1 LASHSACRAHAQDTW
16 ALEPPAGWTS
26 TAKETLVI
34 KTGHDIQP
42 SPGLRLRLAAGR
54 WRVDPAQSHA
64 SFAARV
70 GGQFVRGR
78 LPLAGRVIIA
88 EPIEDSTACL
98 AARTSAVST
107 GSPALDRLLA
117 GPRFL
122 DAAAFPEI
130 SFRSELLAWV
140 PAGWRAVGR
149 LRVKNAE
156 HELACQFDLHPGD
169 TRPDDVLPDDVRRI
183 VIASNWVI
191 DSRWVTSHW
200 VPALSRNVMMTCSFS
215 LVPEI

>member
-1 LASHSACRAHAQDTW
+1 LASRIACRAHAEGHL
-16 ALEPPAGWTS
+16 ALEPPAGWTGTS
-26 TAKETLVI
+26 KETLVI
-34 KTGHDIQP
+34 KTGRDIQP
-42 SPGLRLRLAAGR
+42 GPSRRLRLPTGR
-54 WRVDPAQSHA
+54 WRVDPARSHA
-64 SFAARV
+64 SFAARA
-70 GGQFVRGR
+70 GGQSVRGR
-78 LPLAGRVIIA
+78 LPLAGRVVIA

-107 GSPALDRLLA
+107 GSRALDTLLA

-156 HELACQFDLHPGD
+156 HELACQFDLQPGD
-169 TRPDDVLPDDVRRI
+169 TQLDAGRPDDARRI
-183 VIASNWVI
+183 VIASTWVI

-200 VPALSRNVMMTCSFS
+200 VPALNRNVVMSCSFS

>member
-1 LASHSACRAHAQDTW
+1 LK
-16 ALEPPAGWTS
+16 PPAGCIGTS
-26 TAKETLVI
+26 KETLVI
-34 KTGHDIQP
+34 ETEHDIQP
-42 SPGLRLRLAAGR
+42 SPGRRPRLATGR

-78 LPLAGRVIIA
+78 MPVAGRVIIA

-130 SFRSELLAWV
+130 SFRPELLAWV
-140 PAGWRAVGR
+140 PAGWRVVGR

-169 TRPDDVLPDDVRRI
+169 TRPDDVLPDHVLPDDVRRI

-191 DSRWVTSHW
+191 DSRWVISHW
-200 VPALSRNVMMTCSFS
+200 VPALSRNVVMTCSFS
-215 LVPEI
+215 LIPEI

>member
-1 LASHSACRAHAQDTW
+1 M
-16 ALEPPAGWTS
+16 
-26 TAKETLVI
+26 I
-34 KTGHDIQP
+34 KTGPGIQP
-42 SPGLRLRLAAGR
+42 SAGRRPRLATGQ

-70 GGQFVRGR
+70 GGRCVRGR
-78 LPLAGRVIIA
+78 TPLAGRVIIA

-156 HELACQFDLHPGD
+156 HELACQFDMHAGG
-169 TRPDDVLPDDVRRI
+169 TRPDDVLPDDVLPGDVRRI

-200 VPALSRNVMMTCSFS
+200 VPALSRNVLMTCSFS

>member
-1 LASHSACRAHAQDTW
+1 MI
-16 ALEPPAGWTS
+16 
-26 TAKETLVI
+26 ETE
-34 KTGHDIQP
+34 HDIQP
-42 SPGLRLRLAAGR
+42 SPGRRPRLATGR

-78 LPLAGRVIIA
+78 MPVAGRVIIA

-117 GPRFL
+117 GPRCL

-130 SFRSELLAWV
+130 SFRPELLAWV
-140 PAGWRAVGR
+140 PAGWRVVGR

-169 TRPDDVLPDDVRRI
+169 TRPDDVLPDHVLPDDVRRI

-191 DSRWVTSHW
+191 DSRWVISHW
-200 VPALSRNVMMTCSFS
+200 VPALSRNVVMTCSFS
-215 LVPEI
+215 LVPEICGARAAAAPSPAGPVARRPRP

>member
-1 LASHSACRAHAQDTW
+1 M
-16 ALEPPAGWTS
+16 
-26 TAKETLVI
+26 I
-34 KTGHDIQP
+34 KTGPDIQP
-42 SPGLRLRLAAGR
+42 SPSRRLRLATGR

-64 SFAARV
+64 SFAARA
-70 GGQFVRGR
+70 GGQPVRGR
-78 LPLAGRVIIA
+78 LPLAGRVVIA
-88 EPIEDSTACL
+88 DPIEDSTACL

-130 SFRSELLAWV
+130 SFQSELLAWV

-149 LRVKNAE
+149 LRIKNAE

-169 TRPDDVLPDDVRRI
+169 TRPDGTAPDDVRRI

-200 VPALSRNVMMTCSFS
+200 VPALSRNVVISARFRSYRRYEGPGPQPLGPAGRGPAAAPPAAC
-215 LVPEI
+215 

>member
-1 LASHSACRAHAQDTW
+1 VI
-16 ALEPPAGWTS
+16 
-26 TAKETLVI
+26 ETE
-34 KTGHDIQP
+34 HDIQP
-42 SPGLRLRLAAGR
+42 SPGRRPRMATGR

-78 LPLAGRVIIA
+78 MPVAGRVIIA

-130 SFRSELLAWV
+130 SFRPELLAWV
-140 PAGWRAVGR
+140 PAGWRVAGR
-149 LRVKNAE
+149 LRVKDAE

-169 TRPDDVLPDDVRRI
+169 TRPDDVLPDHVPPDDVRRI

-191 DSRWVTSHW
+191 DSRWVISHW
-200 VPALSRNVMMTCSFS
+200 VPALSRNVVMTCSFS
-215 LVPEI
+215 LIPEI

>member
-1 LASHSACRAHAQDTW
+1 M
-16 ALEPPAGWTS
+16 ALGPPAGRTGTS
-26 TAKETLVI
+26 EETLVI
-34 KTGHDIQP
+34 KTGYDIQP
-42 SPGLRLRLAAGR
+42 RPGRPPRLATGR

-78 LPLAGRVIIA
+78 MPLAGRVIIA
-88 EPIEDSTACL
+88 EPIEHSTACL

-122 DAAAFPEI
+122 DAVAFPEI
-130 SFRSELLAWV
+130 SFQSELLAWV
-140 PAGWRAVGR
+140 PAGWRVVGR

-156 HELACQFDLHPGD
+156 HEVACQFDLHPGD

>member
-1 LASHSACRAHAQDTW
+1 M
-16 ALEPPAGWTS
+16 
-26 TAKETLVI
+26 
-34 KTGHDIQP
+34 
-42 SPGLRLRLAAGR
+42 
-54 WRVDPAQSHA
+54 
-64 SFAARV
+64 
-70 GGQFVRGR
+70 RGR

-88 EPIEDSTACL
+88 APIEDSTACL

-107 GSPALDRLLA
+107 GSPGLDRLLA

-169 TRPDDVLPDDVRRI
+169 TRPDDVLPDDVRRL